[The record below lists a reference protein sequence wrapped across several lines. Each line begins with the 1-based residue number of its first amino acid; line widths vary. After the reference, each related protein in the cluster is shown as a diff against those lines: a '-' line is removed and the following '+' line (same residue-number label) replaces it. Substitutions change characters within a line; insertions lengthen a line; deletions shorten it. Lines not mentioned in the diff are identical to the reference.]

1 MIDDVRDIL
10 SRSSETLARDAI
22 GVAAIGIVMV
32 VALYLPSF
40 F

>member
-1 MIDDVRDIL
+1 MINDVRDIL
-10 SRSSETLARDAI
+10 SRSSQTLARDAI
-22 GVAAIGIVMV
+22 GIASIGVVMI